1 MAPTRP
7 LDIPALTVGDRVQD
21 PFLIV
26 DVEVRTQ
33 ASGDPF
39 TNLTLGN
46 ATGRIATEPFWS
58 ERSGEIAGLSRGHVV
73 QVVGE
78 VASYRER
85 RQLRVVSIR
94 HLPSGSV
101 DFSLLLPSIP
111 SIDRYWEILDSWRR
125 QIEKPRLRA
134 VVDLFYE
141 EDVFRQRYEQCPG
154 AVFGHHAQLGGLLKH
169 TAEVAAIAR
178 TIARAS
184 GADQEL
190 VLGGVLLHDIG
201 KLEAYRWDGVFE
213 HTEVGRLVGHVVLGA
228 LMFDRRLAEEA
239 TPPCTPVE
247 RDILLHLILSHH
259 GRLEF
264 GSPILPMTLE
274 AEVLHWADNASA
286 KTASLG
292 EALAD
297 DGNFPDGL
305 VSVSQRL
312 LDRRRLWRGA
322 SDWGKKEDE

>member
-1 MAPTRP
+1 MPSTVP
-7 LDIPALTVGDRVQD
+7 LDIPTLTVGSRVQD
-21 PFLIV
+21 PFLVV

-39 TNLTLGN
+39 TILTLGN

-58 ERSGEIAGLSRGHVV
+58 ERAGEVAGLARGHVV

-78 VASYRER
+78 VATYRER

-94 HLPSGSV
+94 HLPSASV
-101 DFSLLLPSIP
+101 NFTLLLPSVA
-111 SIDRYWEILDSWRR
+111 SIDRYWEVLDSWRR

-141 EDVFRQRYEQCPG
+141 EDGFRQRYEQCPA

-190 VLGGVLLHDIG
+190 VLAGALLHDIG
-201 KLEAYRWDGVFE
+201 KLEAYRWDGAFD
-213 HTEVGRLVGHVVLGA
+213 HTEVGRLLGHVVLGA
-228 LMFDRRLAEEA
+228 LMLDRRLTEEA
-239 TPPCTPVE
+239 PPPCTPTE

-274 AEVLHWADNASA
+274 AEALHWADNASA
-286 KTASLG
+286 KTASMG

-305 VSVSQRL
+305 MSVSQWM
-312 LDRRRLWRGA
+312 LDHRRLWRGN
-322 SDWGKKEDE
+322 SDWGKENKK